1 MGSFI
6 NDITIN
12 ISAGTLGLTEQS
24 FLPLILGSGG
34 SAATGVT
41 VASELSDLTA
51 AGYLSTDEEYL
62 MASAMFAQSP
72 HVTSVAVYRKANATA
87 YNTALTALI
96 ETYNDF
102 YGIVIQSRDAADLAL
117 VGTWANANKKF
128 FFGCSADP
136 DALTGRN
143 VDREAYLIHDN
154 EAADYPEC
162 AWAGKM
168 LAKVPGSATFKW
180 KTLSGQNASSFT
192 LTQLTAIRTNNG
204 QAIQEQAGVTFVNEG
219 KATSGEF
226 IDIILGQ
233 DWVEDQLNIGLLGL
247 FIRNDKISFDNRGI
261 AQVEGVVRDVLKRAG
276 DNGII
281 AAAVTEAEKTTSDD
295 KIYLYTVTVPDRA
308 DVSANNRATR
318 TLTDV
323 KFNYTTAGAI
333 HKVTVTGLISV

>member
-41 VASELSDLTA
+41 VAAELTDLTD
-51 AGYLSTDEEYL
+51 AGYLSTDNEYL

-72 HVTSVAVYRKANATA
+72 HVSSVAVFRKADATD
-87 YNTALTALI
+87 YDDALTTLI

-102 YGIVIQSRDAADLAL
+102 YGIVIDSRDGDDLHDA
-117 VGTWANANKKF
+117 GTWANANKKY
-128 FFGCSADP
+128 FFGCSEDP
-136 DALTGRN
+136 DDLTGRN
-143 VDREAYLIHDN
+143 ADREAYLIHNN
-154 EAADYPEC
+154 EATDFPEC
-162 AWAGKM
+162 AWVGKM

-192 LTQLTAIRTNNG
+192 LTQLTAIRANNG

-219 KATSGEF
+219 KATSGEY
-226 IDIILGQ
+226 IDIILGK
-233 DWVEDQLNIGLLGL
+233 DWVEDQLKIGLLGL
-247 FIRNDKISFDNRGI
+247 FIRNDKIPFDNRGI

-281 AAAVTEAEKTTSDD
+281 AAAVTEAEKQVSDD
-295 KIYLYTVTVPDRA
+295 KIYLYTVTVPDRSA
-308 DVSANNRATR
+308 VSANNRATR

-323 KFNYTTAGAI
+323 KFNYTSAGAI
-333 HKVTVTGLISV
+333 HHVTVTGLITI